1 MIVLVSSGYKAL
13 AVLAS
18 IAIAASACGS
28 SDDSERTRGA
38 ATVETCIDPPALTHA
53 LVLFGDGG
61 EETDYQSSNHTFGSA
76 GDMYGLAID
85 GSAQFPNYSTSFTS
99 TGITNYIT
107 GGYTGMLPT
116 ANGGSWSASGFPYNQ
131 QEWIDYANAL
141 ADAAEA
147 DPGSYP
153 YVRVYR
159 LNGGTMSITN
169 DGPDYP
175 DASVQPLHVAVGSGT
190 LRTTQRQNDKTDGAI
205 LAPQA
210 LVDVNKNI
218 GFIDGWVVAERFV
231 ESYAISGS
239 NINNSGLQVHG
250 QMPDALVG
258 VCTVEIASATT
269 TTTVAPTTTTE
280 ATTTTT
286 VAPTTTTTTTVAPTT
301 TTEATTTTVAA
312 TTTTTTEATTTTEV
326 TTTTTVAPTTTTT
339 EASTT
344 TVAPTTTTTVS
355 TTTTLPSAPQ
365 TTDVPTTTTTEAT
378 TTTTV
383 APTTTTTT
391 EATTTTT
398 VAATTTAP
406 TLPATP
412 AEEETTTTTVAAT
425 TTDPTLPETQAEQ
438 ESTTSEPLVE
448 TTVTLPATGSS
459 RSASTSHAA
468 TMFIAIGAALLGIAA
483 RRRA

>member
-1 MIVLVSSGYKAL
+1 MRYMIVLVSIRLKVF

-18 IAIAASACGS
+18 TALAASACGS
-28 SDDSERTRGA
+28 GDDSERTRGA

-61 EETDYQSSNHTFGSA
+61 EEPDYQSSNHTFGSA

-85 GSAQFPNYSTSFTS
+85 GSAQFPTYDTSFKS
-99 TGITNYIT
+99 DGITNYIT
-107 GGYTGMLPT
+107 GGFKGKRPR
-116 ANGGSWSASGFPYNQ
+116 ANGGSWATSGFPYNR

-147 DPGSYP
+147 DPASYP

-239 NINNSGLQVHG
+239 TINNSGLQVHG
-250 QMPDALVG
+250 QMPDALVS
-258 VCTVEIASATT
+258 VCSVEIASATT
-269 TTTVAPTTTTE
+269 TTTVAATTTTTE

-286 VAPTTTTTTTVAPTT
+286 VAPTTTTTT
-301 TTEATTTTVAA
+301 EA
-312 TTTTTTEATTTTEV
+312 TTTTTEA

-339 EASTT
+339 EATTTTTTTEATTT
-344 TVAPTTTTTVS
+344 TVA

-365 TTDVPTTTTTEAT
+365 TTDVPTTTTTT
-378 TTTTV
+378 TTITTTV
-383 APTTTTTT
+383 APTTTTT